1 MLYIPQTEALPLTE
15 DVDGAVRIG
24 GTRVLLELVV
34 RAFQDGATPE
44 AIVQRYATLRLA
56 DVYAVISYYL
66 RHQAEVDQYLAGRER
81 QAAETQQQVAQQQG
95 DVSGLRAR
103 LLARRQE
110 RG

>member
-15 DVDGAVRIG
+15 DLDGAVRID

-44 AIVQRYATLRLA
+44 AIVQRYATLRLG

-66 RHQAEVDQYLAGRER
+66 RHQAEVEQYLAGRER
-81 QAAETQQQVAQQQG
+81 QAAETQQQVAQQQA
-95 DVSGLRAR
+95 DVSDLRAR